1 MAGLTS
7 IERLVRLIMNQ
18 MYTCIPAEVIEIN
31 ANRFVKVKL
40 LVGDDITTRT
50 PVINVPVLRY
60 LGGSVPLKTG
70 MQIPIWFCKNA
81 IGEYIR
87 TLSAVTSKGPLE
99 ELQFDR
105 NNAFALPFLFDD
117 KLNIKFPDVVEFD
130 TKVIFKEPIEC
141 KKTALIKGVV
151 TAQNNVDVG
160 KDINIKGKLS
170 AFNYNKHTHTEQG
183 DGAPTSGPSE

>member
-7 IERLVRLIMNQ
+7 IERLIRLIMNQ
-18 MYTCIPAEVIEIN
+18 MYTCIPAEVTEIN
-31 ANRFVKVKL
+31 SDRFVKVKL
-40 LVGDDITTRT
+40 LVGDDTTTKT
-50 PVINVPVLRY
+50 PIINVPVLRY

-70 MQIPIWFCKNA
+70 MQIPVWFCKNA

-87 TLSAVTSKGPLE
+87 SFSSVTSKGPLE

-117 KLNIKFPDVVEFD
+117 KLNIKFPEFVEFD

-141 KKTALIKGVV
+141 EKEVFIKGIV
-151 TAQNNVDVG
+151 TAEKDVNIEG
-160 KDINIKGKLS
+160 KIS
-170 AFNYNKHTHTEQG
+170 AKNYNKHTHKEQG
-183 DGAPTSGPSE
+183 DGNDTSGPNE

>member
-31 ANRFVKVKL
+31 SDRFVKVKL
-40 LVGDDITTRT
+40 LVGDNTTTRT

-60 LGGSVPLKTG
+60 LGGSVPLKKG

-87 TLSAVTSKGPLE
+87 SLSAVVSKGPLE

-117 KLNIKFPDVVEFD
+117 KLNIKFPEFVEFD

-141 KKTALIKGVV
+141 EKTALFKDVV
-151 TAQNNVDVG
+151 TAEKDV
-160 KDINIKGKLS
+160 NIAGEVHAK
-170 AFNYNKHTHTEQG
+170 NYDNHTHVEQG
-183 DGAPTSGPSE
+183 DGKPTSGPNV